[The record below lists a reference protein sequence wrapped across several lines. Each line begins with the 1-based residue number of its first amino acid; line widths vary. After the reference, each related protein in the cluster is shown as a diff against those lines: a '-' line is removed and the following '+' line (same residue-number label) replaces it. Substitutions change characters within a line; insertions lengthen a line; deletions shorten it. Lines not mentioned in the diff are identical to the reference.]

1 MIKVPEGVVVIE
13 QERSPNQ
20 PPQIKRFTVLED
32 DSELSGEDI
41 KDPEANTDPNT
52 NAPLVSM
59 KFSDKGREAFARVT
73 KRIAER
79 GFNASTLQAGGD
91 KDQFNQRFAITLD
104 DQIVSLATIDFT
116 ELPEGIDGR
125 DGAQIENVGSFQ
137 DANDL
142 AESLR
147 IGALPIDLKLISE
160 TQVSAT
166 LGKQA
171 LDQGLLAGAV
181 GLALTIVFLL
191 FFYRVLGLV
200 ATAALLIYALLLFAL
215 VKLIPITLT
224 LPGIA
229 GLVLTLAVAADA
241 NIVMYERIKEEVRA
255 GRSIPAAISAGYAKA
270 LRTIIDANVVT
281 VGVAFILFTL
291 ATAGVKGFAFTLG
304 IGTLVSLFTAVL
316 ATSAILGSMARS
328 RLLRRPSALGVGK
341 DHKSWSF
348 DFMGN
353 SRWFFSF
360 SGVILLI
367 GAISIATLGINFGI
381 DFESG
386 TRIVTP
392 LERQASVDDV
402 RSTLEPLGYADA
414 KIQQVDD
421 PELGENVFQ
430 LRVPQ
435 LDPNQVGEVEA
446 ALDEDYG
453 VAGDQFSSQSI
464 GPTFGQQIART
475 ALLAVIASLL
485 LISLYIGFRFEW
497 KFAVPIL
504 IALAH
509 DLLITGGVYA
519 LTEREVTTST
529 VAALLTIMGYSLY
542 DTVIVFDRIR
552 ENVPRMPRAT
562 FSQIANRS
570 MSEVFTRSLATS
582 FVVLMPV
589 GALLL
594 FGGDTLK
601 DFAFALLVG
610 VASGTYS
617 SIFIA
622 TPVVVEWK
630 EREQVYM
637 RRRRMRHGAARR
649 PRARVRHRRARRRAG
664 RGRRGRR
671 RRGRCRGRRA
681 AALARQPCRSP
692 CRPPARGAASG
703 HRSAA
708 ARRRLRPPRHPLPP
722 PQPVEAGTTEADKG
736 APPPEVKKPPPEV
749 KKPPPEV
756 KKPPTEVK
764 QPPPAEVKK
773 PPTEV
778 KKPPPAPPAP
788 ASTRPRPATVRATE
802 TATAPRSPR
811 ARLRRGRA
819 ASPSASVLERS
830 TVADEPR
837 RLDHDGHRSLALHG
851 VPAGPLL
858 GRDRGRLPGV
868 GDRRSAVRLP
878 RQRRNRAGGER
889 HRHPAGAGGDPRCAD
904 RARALVLVGR
914 SGRSRERHRPRFHA
928 RGLALA
934 GRHSGISAG
943 ASPPVPSAS
952 APRMGRMQSRSTRW
966 ESQPYDVAVA
976 GRLAGELGVSRI
988 VGAILARRGFADS
1001 EDARRFL
1008 AAEQRHDPLGLPGV
1022 AGRLRA
1028 DPRPPAPGL
1037 ADRGV
1042 RRLRRRRRLLDRHAR
1057 PRPARARG
1065 RPGLGAAEPLRRGL
1079 RPLGR
1084 RRQAAYRPRHR
1095 AAGHGRLRY
1104 HRRRARSRRP
1114 RRRAWTWSSQTI
1126 TAPAP
1131 SCPTAWSCIPRSVPT
1146 AARSCARREW
1156 CSSSRRRCTEPPVAT
1171 RAPPARTSTSPRSPP
1186 SAISCRCVT
1195 RTGASPGRASWRSRA
1210 RASRASARSWPWP
1223 AWSWGS

>member
-1 MIKVPEGVVVIE
+1 MRTGSYDPSGSCKELLAEYQEEPGPAKEYAKDTECLSQLEALGGGGPPSGSRVIKVPEGVVVIE

-125 DGAQIENVGSFQ
+125 QGAQIENVGSFEN
-137 DANDL
+137 ANDL

-360 SGVILLI
+360 SGVILLV

-392 LERQASVDDV
+392 LERQATVDDV
-402 RSTLEPLGYADA
+402 RGALEPLGYADA

-446 ALDEDYG
+446 ALDEDFG

-637 RRRRMRHGAARR
+637 RRRRMVMEQHGGHVPAFATGALAAEPAVAAATAGAGAGAPAGAPR
-649 PRARVRHRRARRRAG
+649 PSRDSRAARRAG
-664 RGRRGRR
+664 RPPAGPRPATAPPPPTRPAPPP
-671 RRGRCRGRRA
+671 A
-681 AALARQPCRSP
+681 AA
-692 CRPPARGAASG
+692 PPAAT
-703 HRSAA
+703 
-708 ARRRLRPPRHPLPP
+708 
-722 PQPVEAGTTEADKG
+722 QPVEAGTTEADKG
-736 APPPEVKKPPPEV
+736 APPPPEAPPPEV
-749 KKPPPEV
+749 KE
-756 KKPPTEVK
+756 
-764 QPPPAEVKK
+764 PPAEVKK
-773 PPTEV
+773 PP
-778 KKPPPAPPAP
+778 
-788 ASTRPRPATVRATE
+788 
-802 TATAPRSPR
+802 
-811 ARLRRGRA
+811 RRGQEA
-819 ASPSASVLERS
+819 
-830 TVADEPR
+830 
-837 RLDHDGHRSLALHG
+837 
-851 VPAGPLL
+851 
-858 GRDRGRLPGV
+858 
-868 GDRRSAVRLP
+868 
-878 RQRRNRAGGER
+878 
-889 HRHPAGAGGDPRCAD
+889 
-904 RARALVLVGR
+904 
-914 SGRSRERHRPRFHA
+914 
-928 RGLALA
+928 
-934 GRHSGISAG
+934 
-943 ASPPVPSAS
+943 
-952 APRMGRMQSRSTRW
+952 
-966 ESQPYDVAVA
+966 
-976 GRLAGELGVSRI
+976 
-988 VGAILARRGFADS
+988 ARRGQGA
-1001 EDARRFL
+1001 ARRGQE
-1008 AAEQRHDPLGLPGV
+1008 AAEGARVDPDP
-1022 AGRLRA
+1022 
-1028 DPRPPAPGL
+1028 DPRRCG
-1037 ADRGV
+1037 
-1042 RRLRRRRRLLDRHAR
+1042 RRRRRR
-1057 PRPARARG
+1057 RPAALAHVFDEAEQQAQAPASSKEARSPMSLVVWIMMG
-1065 RPGLGAAEPLRRGL
+1065 IALWHFTVFLPDRFWGGIVGAFLASAIGAAVFGFLVNGATVPGANDTDILQALVAVPGALIGLGLSYWWGA
-1079 RPLGR
+1079 
-1084 RRQAAYRPRHR
+1084 R
-1095 AAGHGRLRY
+1095 ADRASGIDHGF
-1104 HRRRARSRRP
+1104 
-1114 RRRAWTWSSQTI
+1114 
-1126 TAPAP
+1126 
-1131 SCPTAWSCIPRSVPT
+1131 
-1146 AARSCARREW
+1146 
-1156 CSSSRRRCTEPPVAT
+1156 T
-1171 RAPPARTSTSPRSPP
+1171 RA
-1186 SAISCRCVT
+1186 
-1195 RTGASPGRASWRSRA
+1195 
-1210 RASRASARSWPWP
+1210 
-1223 AWSWGS
+1223 GSH